1 MNVSLCIERSA
12 TKKTFTWLPVFLT
25 CSNQKLKGYENK
37 HMYDLASIEM
47 PDLRTCN
54 ALQRLNT
61 RVPSLGA
68 AAILDQ

>member
-1 MNVSLCIERSA
+1 
-12 TKKTFTWLPVFLT
+12 
-25 CSNQKLKGYENK
+25 
-37 HMYDLASIEM
+37 MYDLASIEM